1 MIKELNKLIEE
12 WEKEALYLTNPHD
25 EPLDKAVGKTYQKCA
40 NAIKEVVKHASQ
52 PTNQQEQVEV
62 CSNCGV
68 KKGFHHLDNCHEYGV
83 F

>member
-1 MIKELNKLIEE
+1 MEEQIKNLRNEADVVELKLL
-12 WEKEALYLTNPHD
+12 KLRQSRA
-25 EPLDKAVGKTYQKCA
+25 
-40 NAIKEVVKHASQ
+40 Q